1 MIVYFNIRVSDM
13 ELASCFGAPRLRMA
27 TRAFSWVSS
36 SQARMLEFVL
46 PIVQFAFVNSY
57 LSESR
62 SPLRN
67 TGVSFSWRA
76 RRICVIICAFTGP
89 LSTSFVVS
97 PGAQQTVAT

>member
-1 MIVYFNIRVSDM
+1 MYKFNIRVSDM
-13 ELASCFGAPRLRMA
+13 ELASRFGAPRLRMA

-46 PIVQFAFVNSY
+46 PIVQFAFVNFY

-67 TGVSFSWRA
+67 TGVNIGRGMADSRDYMY
-76 RRICVIICAFTGP
+76 VTGP
-89 LSTSFVVS
+89 LSIKLR
-97 PGAQQTVAT
+97 